1 MLRTVITKEPD
12 RRISE
17 IFKSNSDSAFHFFP
31 YYKYTSLPI
40 NKNFIKNI
48 HQGYF
53 DWIIIT
59 SYKSWKLL
67 IKQLDDNGMSIA
79 NKTKIAAFG
88 PETARRISQSSRQE
102 VDFTKNVKNS
112 KYFAS
117 ALAELLEEGVKIA
130 YPASL
135 AAGEQI
141 EKIFSQK
148 NMQIIRRNIY
158 KPDSILDNNKIREMI
173 YNFNPDAIVFLSAA
187 SAELFIEKCSKEL
200 LNKVENMKLFA
211 IGTETASVLEKHKY
225 RDIGIP
231 DFPNIKDLSKMIND
245 FAERFKRE

>member
-1 MLRTVITKEPD
+1 MLRTVITKAPD

-31 YYKYTSLPI
+31 YYKYTSLPV

-48 HQGYF
+48 HRGYF
-53 DWIIIT
+53 DWIVIT

-67 IKQLDDNGMSIA
+67 IKQLDDNGMSIE

-88 PETARRISQSSRQE
+88 PETARRISQSGRQ
-102 VDFTKNVKNS
+102 VDFTENVKNS
-112 KYFAS
+112 KHFVLT
-117 ALAELLEEGVKIA
+117 LAELLEEETKIA
-130 YPASL
+130 YPASS

-141 EKIFSQK
+141 EQIFSQK

-200 LNKVENMKLFA
+200 LSKVENMKLFA
-211 IGTETASVLEKHKY
+211 IGSETASVLEKHKY

>member
-1 MLRTVITKEPD
+1 MLKTVITRAPNKRVE
-12 RRISE
+12 E
-17 IFKSNSDSAFHFFP
+17 IFKSNSDVEFHFFS
-31 YYKYTSLPI
+31 YYKYESLPVD
-40 NKNFIKNI
+40 KNFIKNI
-48 HQGYF
+48 DQGYF

-67 IKQLDDNGMSIA
+67 IKQLDDNDMFIE

-88 PETARRISQSSRQE
+88 PETARRISQSDRQ
-102 VDFTKNVKNS
+102 VDFTENAKNS
-112 KYFAS
+112 KHFAS
-117 ALAELLEEGVKIA
+117 TLAELLEEEIKIA
-130 YPASL
+130 YPASS

-141 EKIFSQK
+141 EQIFSQK

-211 IGTETASVLEKHKY
+211 IGAETASVLEKHKY